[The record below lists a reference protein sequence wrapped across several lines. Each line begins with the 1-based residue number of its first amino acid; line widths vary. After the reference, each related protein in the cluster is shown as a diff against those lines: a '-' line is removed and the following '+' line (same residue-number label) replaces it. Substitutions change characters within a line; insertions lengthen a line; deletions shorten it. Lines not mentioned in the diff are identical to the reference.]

1 MAKILVVDDD
11 RELRENIAEVLT
23 EAGFE
28 VLKAESG
35 EKALQLLGPA
45 VDLVLLDLVMP
56 GMGGMAT
63 LSLLKQHQPRLRVI
77 MLTAFATVENA
88 VEAMRRGADDYMT
101 KPFKVG
107 DLLMTVRKNLE
118 EAKFQEC
125 HLALDMDQTFN
136 CLSNP
141 MRREILRCIG
151 REGRIRFMDLAR
163 RLQIEDH
170 TKMNFH
176 LKLLREAGLVA
187 QDERKLYTLTAEGR
201 RVIGCMELLAHTL
214 NPKV

>member
-11 RELRENIAEVLT
+11 RELRENIGEVLQ

-28 VLKAESG
+28 VVRAEDG
-35 EKALQLLGPA
+35 ESALERLDSS
-45 VDLVLLDLVMP
+45 VKLVLLDLIMP

-63 LSLLKQHQPRLRVI
+63 LSLLKQRQPGVRVI

-88 VEAMRRGADDYMT
+88 VEAMRRGAEDYLT

-107 DLLMTVRKNLE
+107 ELLTAVRKCLE
-118 EAKFQEC
+118 EAKFQDC
-125 HLALDMDQTFN
+125 RVAIDMDQTFT

-141 MRREILRCIG
+141 MRREILHLIAQ
-151 REGRIRFMDLAR
+151 GRIRFMDLAR
-163 RLQIEDH
+163 RLQVDDH

-176 LKLLREAGLVA
+176 LKVLRDAGLIR
-187 QDERKLYTLTAEGR
+187 QDERKIYSLTAEGR
-201 RVIGCMELLAHTL
+201 RVSDCLQFMARQLTPPA
-214 NPKV
+214 